1 MNRVHEIAF
10 NARYEI
16 TEARRRAKDAMR
28 RSVIVNGH
36 HRVSGR
42 PHDGNSYFRWTK
54 GHRLAGGTYYSN
66 APKSPSKRWLIA
78 AGYDSVPF

>member
-1 MNRVHEIAF
+1 MNRVHVIAF

-28 RSVIVNGH
+28 RSVIVNGR

-42 PHDGNSYFRWTK
+42 PHDGDSYFMWTN
-54 GHRLAGGTYYSN
+54 GHRRAGRGYFFN

-78 AGYDSVPF
+78 AGYTRVPF